1 MKKPFLFSFLPL
13 LSGLLISLISINYS
27 NFHVKA
33 QTMKTTI
40 SAISSLFTTTQSS
53 NFAFYGSYPVGNT
66 PRHMA
71 LANFNHDG
79 KLDLIVTNNGST
91 GIKNNVSILLGTG
104 TGSFVNAPNSPIRVG
119 LNSSLYVNP
128 VFVVVSDVDGDNDDD
143 WITANFSDNTI
154 TVGLND
160 GSANF
165 TTNTIL
171 ISGRSPVSLAV
182 SDINKDQKPD
192 ILIACNGYPEKII
205 SMLGTGTGTFS
216 NANIINRTDLTPR
229 SVVMALFDSDNFLD
243 FAVADYVVGTVSIF
257 KGDGQGS
264 FIPLSVINVTQNNF
278 PGTESLTLANVNNDG
293 YFDLVVSI
301 ANGSYDGVTILLGT
315 GNGNFSPQTPITFG
329 ANKNVG
335 LTSVNDINTDGL
347 LDIIAPIYEYSD
359 SSVNVLFGTGTSFV
373 FSSDS
378 PLRMDNPIPRSPKT
392 ALLGDFN
399 QDGKLDL
406 VTCNQNTNDVS
417 VYLQQ

>member
-33 QTMKTTI
+33 QTMKTSI

-71 LANFNHDG
+71 LADFNHDG

-128 VFVVVSDVDGDNDDD
+128 VFVVVSDVDNDNDDD

-160 GSANF
+160 GSGNF
-165 TTNTIL
+165 TTNTVL

-182 SDINKDQKPD
+182 GDINKDQKPD

-216 NANIINRTDLTPR
+216 NATVINRIDLTPR

-329 ANKNVG
+329 AKKNVG
-335 LTSVNDINTDGL
+335 FTAVNDINTDGL

-373 FSSDS
+373 FSSDN
-378 PLRMDNPIPRSPKT
+378 PLRMDNPIPKSPKT

-406 VTCNQNTNDVS
+406 VTCNQITNDVS
-417 VYLQQ
+417 VYLQR